1 MTKPKWIEVMN
12 QPEDDD
18 GTTPAPDGTRW
29 VCRSCQRTSPTR
41 YGFDKDNKVVADPGW
56 RRQCV
61 PHVVLCRPATE
72 FLEDDDG

>member
-29 VCRSCQRTSPTR
+29 VCGACGKTSPTR
-41 YGFDKDNKVVADPGW
+41 YGFDADGRHVADSGW
-56 RRQCV
+56 DVSCMM
-61 PHVVLCRPATE
+61 HAVLCRPAVE
-72 FLEDDDG
+72 FIDED